1 MSRSFP
7 WVWVLLAAVLLLI
20 PGPAGRLLIDLLG
33 GLTLTLLLLPVL
45 AGGAAFIGWQVLK
58 RRLRTCPECG
68 LASLGVPVCP
78 GCGTGFATGEG
89 SDPPGWGEGFGS
101 SGAIDPRDVT
111 INVEA
116 VDVDAAPPRD
126 QASG

>member
-1 MSRSFP
+1 MARSFP
-7 WVWVLLAAVLLLI
+7 WVWILLAALLLLV
-20 PGPAGRLLIDLLG
+20 PGPAGRLLLDVLG

-45 AGGAAFIGWQVLK
+45 AGGAAFLGWQVLK

-68 LASLGVPVCP
+68 LSSFGTPVCP
-78 GCGTGFATGEG
+78 GCGSVFADGEG
-89 SDPPGWGEGFGS
+89 SDASAWGEGFAT
-101 SGAIDPRDVT
+101 SGPIDPRDVT